1 MVTPEQL
8 KVVEYLATG
17 YNIPQAAK
25 EVGVAADTIRGWLKN
40 NPDVVSELSTATDI
54 FQKEC
59 LKSRSRAYRQM
70 AKGISDKI
78 LEKMND
84 DALDNYNVDELIKM
98 LNNVIKTSKDD
109 ESTGKTMLGISNQ
122 TNIQINANVQG
133 KLNDTEFA
141 RKFGELLQ
149 GFDPDDI
156 QNVVEAK
163 EKADRQTEY
172 YENK

>member
-17 YNIPQAAK
+17 FSIPQAAK
-25 EVGVAADTIRGWLKN
+25 EVGVAADTVRGWLKN
-40 NPDVVSELSTATDI
+40 NPDVVTELSTATDI

-78 LEKMND
+78 LDSMSNG
-84 DALDNYNVDELIKM
+84 ALDNYNVDELIKM
-98 LNNVIKTSKDD
+98 LQKVVVTMKDD
-109 ESTGKTMLGISNQ
+109 ENAGKTLVGIGNQ
-122 TNIQINANVQG
+122 TNIQINTTVQG
-133 KLNDTEFA
+133 KLQEEGFV

-149 GFDPDDI
+149 DLDPNDI

-163 EKADRQTEY
+163 EKADRQAEY
-172 YENK
+172 YQNK

>member
-1 MVTPEQL
+1 MVTTEQL

-17 YNIPQAAK
+17 HSIPQAAK
-25 EVGVAADTIRGWLKN
+25 EVGVAADTVRGWLKN
-40 NPDVVSELSTATDI
+40 NPDVVSELSSATDI

-78 LEKMND
+78 LEKMADN
-84 DALDNYNVDELIKM
+84 ALDNYNVDELVKM

-109 ESTGKTMLGISNQ
+109 ESTGKTMLGIGNQ

-133 KLNDTEFA
+133 KLNDTDFA

-163 EKADRQTEY
+163 EKADRQNEY
-172 YENK
+172 YQNK